1 MSSLI
6 NGNGK
11 GDVTD
16 RPAYGSG
23 TYFRGFAA
31 EVLMTGT
38 FFLFGLISSVS
49 AQESAAFLKLGVG
62 ARAIGMGGAYTA
74 VADDVNALSWNPAG
88 LSRLSKREL
97 GFTHAELVA
106 GVRYDVVGY
115 AHPLG
120 FGTLAGGAAYLTQ
133 GTIEGRDGAGRI
145 TGGFSAHDSA
155 LTLGYAAKVSG
166 TRLGATMKVLQ
177 SQIANVSAQT
187 AAFDLGAQYE
197 LSSFGP
203 GRPMLGIS
211 VLNVGPGLKFQEQRS
226 PLPLTIGAGLGY
238 RLPLGMIIALDV
250 KNHPN
255 AKDSEVS
262 VGTEYAMLSGFAMR
276 AGYGSAR
283 AVSASRG
290 AATALSGFAT
300 GFGLKA
306 LGYTLD
312 YSITPFGE
320 LGNVQRF
327 SLGARF

>member
-1 MSSLI
+1 MNCFI
-6 NGNGK
+6 NGK
-11 GDVTD
+11 GAVTD
-16 RPAYGSG
+16 RRREAPE
-23 TYFRGFAA
+23 FAA
-31 EVLMTGT
+31 SPRT
-38 FFLFGLISSVS
+38 FIFGFIFLFGLISAAT

-62 ARAIGMGGAYTA
+62 ARAVGMGGAYTA
-74 VADDVNALSWNPAG
+74 LADDVNALFWNPAG

-106 GVRYDVVGY
+106 GMRYDVVGY

-133 GTIEGRDGAGRI
+133 GTIEGRDAAGKP

-155 LTLGYAAKVSG
+155 LTLGYAAKVQEM
-166 TRLGATMKVLQ
+166 RLGATMKVVQ

-187 AAFDLGAQYE
+187 AALDLGAQYE
-197 LSSFGP
+197 LADLGV
-203 GRPMLGIS
+203 GRPLLGLS
-211 VLNVGPGLKFQEQRS
+211 VLNVGPGLKFQDQRS
-226 PLPLTIGAGLGY
+226 PLPLTVGVGLGY
-238 RLPLGMIIALDV
+238 RLPPALLFALDV

-255 AKDSEVS
+255 AKNSDVS
-262 VGTEYAMLSGFAMR
+262 IGAEYALVSGFTMR

-283 AVSASRG
+283 AASASQG
-290 AATALSGFAT
+290 AQTALNGFAV

-306 LGYTLD
+306 SGYNLD
-312 YSITPFGE
+312 YAITPFGE